1 MQAMILAAGFGTRL
15 LPHTLI
21 KPKPLFPLLNI
32 PLLLLVIQ
40 RLQARGFDHIL
51 VNCHHL
57 SEQII
62 ELLEDIPFVKVQKE
76 EIILGTG
83 GGLRG
88 ILNQLRNEP
97 LLVTNCDIYHTID
110 IEQFYNN
117 HVDNGHS
124 ITLATHDYTR
134 FNNVNVDGDQV
145 VGFNRGPGT
154 SLLAFTGLHLVHPEL
169 LESIVENECS
179 CIIDHYRKLLSEN
192 IFIGSYRVDN
202 CFWTDMGT
210 PEEYLKLNEGLLK
223 GTIPRWQEIEKP
235 TSTFCITQK
244 SKIHE
249 SAELHGW
256 ACIKDAYLGKNVHLS
271 NSVVW
276 ENVSI
281 PDGRTIANMII
292 SSSDNI

>member
-32 PLLLLVIQ
+32 PLLLLVIH
-40 RLQARGFDHIL
+40 RLQAIGFDHIL

-57 SEQII
+57 SEQITEI
-62 ELLEDIPFVKVQKE
+62 LEDIPFVTVQKE

-88 ILNQLRNEP
+88 ILKKLRNEP
-97 LLVTNCDIYHTID
+97 LFVTNCDIYHTID
-110 IEQFYNN
+110 IKQFYNN
-117 HVDNGHS
+117 HVDSSHS
-124 ITLATHDYTR
+124 ITLATHDYPR
-134 FNNVNVDGDQV
+134 FNSVNVDGNQV
-145 VGFNRGPGT
+145 VGFDRGSDT
-154 SLLAFTGLHLVHPEL
+154 SLLAFTGLHMVHPEL
-169 LESIVENECS
+169 LESIVENEYS
-179 CIIDHYRKLLSEN
+179 CIIDHYCKLLSEN
-192 IFIGSYRVDN
+192 IFISSYRVDN

-210 PEEYLKLNEGLLK
+210 PEEYLKLNEGLLA
-223 GTIPRWQEIEKP
+223 GTIPRWQEIEEP
-235 TSTFCITQK
+235 TSTFCITQN